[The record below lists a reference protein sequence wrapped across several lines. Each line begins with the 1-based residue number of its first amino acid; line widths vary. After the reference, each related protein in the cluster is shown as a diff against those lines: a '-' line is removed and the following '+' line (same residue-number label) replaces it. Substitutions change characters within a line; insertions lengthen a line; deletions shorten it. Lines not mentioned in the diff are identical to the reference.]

1 MKKVIKINGLNYTV
15 QSSCTESACSKCAFF
30 IGDCPHGPTD
40 KELCYAFVDA
50 DGDDAV
56 YFVAEPSKPLVE
68 EFKEAAGIT
77 TEKTYTQQQVW
88 DAYFHFYGI
97 ASEADKFCKFMDNFC
112 KFMDNMI
119 DPEYQEYLRLQ
130 AKFG

>member
-1 MKKVIKINGLNYTV
+1 MNKVIKINGLNYTV
-15 QSSCTESACSKCAFF
+15 QSSCTESVCSKCAFF
-30 IGDCPHGPTD
+30 IGDCPRGPTD
-40 KELCYAFVDA
+40 KALCWEYGTDA
-50 DGDDAV
+50 
-56 YFVAEPSKPLVE
+56 YFVSEPSKPLVD
-68 EFKEAAGIT
+68 EFKEAAGI

-97 ASEADKFCKFMDNFC
+97 ASEADKF
-112 KFMDNMI
+112 MDNMI

>member
-40 KELCYAFVDA
+40 KELCYAFV
-50 DGDDAV
+50 DAV

-97 ASEADKFCKFMDNFC
+97 ASEADKFCKFMDN
-112 KFMDNMI
+112 MI